1 MMAAL
6 WASKALEGTMS
17 RNFRLGGKAALLAMM
32 IAMLGGCGT
41 VISAAGTA
49 VSTTFDIATDVVGTT
64 ADVVT
69 SPFDGDDEPVQRA
82 E

>member
-1 MMAAL
+1 M
-6 WASKALEGTMS
+6 SKS
-17 RNFRLGGKAALLAMM
+17 FSFGGKAAILAMM
-32 IAMLGGCGT
+32 IALLGGCGT

-69 SPFDGDDEPVQRA
+69 SPFDGDEATDEAV

>member
-1 MMAAL
+1 MRIAADRTPIT
-6 WASKALEGTMS
+6 ASEDKMS
-17 RNFRLGGKAALLAMM
+17 RGFRLGGRVAILTMM
-32 IAMLGGCGT
+32 IALLGGCGT

-49 VSTTFDIATDVVGTT
+49 VSTTFDIATDVVGTG

-69 SPFDGDDEPVQRA
+69 SPFDGDEDE

>member
-1 MMAAL
+1 MN
-6 WASKALEGTMS
+6 K
-17 RNFRLGGKAALLAMM
+17 RLSFGGKAAILAMTM
-32 IAMLGGCGT
+32 ALLGGCGT

-69 SPFDGDDEPVQRA
+69 SPFDGDE
-82 E
+82 ESE

>member
-1 MMAAL
+1 M
-6 WASKALEGTMS
+6 SKRFG
-17 RNFRLGGKAALLAMM
+17 FGGKAALLAMM
-32 IAMLGGCGT
+32 IALLGGCGT

-69 SPFDGDDEPVQRA
+69 SPFDGEEESAEPI